1 MLGKSLS
8 LFIIIFCS
16 LERLIV
22 TVSMVHYRCG
32 LVWEFY
38 PSLWFLFD
46 DMRGRGSIGLREVD
60 ELLEELLWVEVVGW
74 GVVGSGEFYV
84 LFRVLWLVV
93 AVQGEGVCFVA
104 GRFLGGLLFDE
115 VVLPVWQC
123 CGPCFYE
130 GGWCNGCD
138 DERQ

>member
-1 MLGKSLS
+1 MSLS
-8 LFIIIFCS
+8 LWFTI
-16 LERLIV
+16 
-22 TVSMVHYRCG
+22 G
-32 LVWEFY
+32 LVWCGELIITSVGEPEPREKKISGSGAGGKKKCLAPRHC
-38 PSLWFLFD
+38 PSLWFFFD

-84 LFRVLWLVV
+84 LFRVLWLVG

-115 VVLPVWQC
+115 VILPV
-123 CGPCFYE
+123 
-130 GGWCNGCD
+130 
-138 DERQ
+138 